1 MAENEIYDE
10 IREAVAEGDQEWA
23 CDLMRK
29 GLEAGRSPIELIDNG
44 LTPALRSVGDRWD
57 AGEIFLPGMILAA
70 ESMKAAMRILQP
82 ELQKTREGKDQQ
94 KSCVMGTVKGDIH
107 DIGKSIVAALAEA
120 GGLRVHDLGTN
131 VATNRFVETVQETGA
146 CVVGLSA
153 LLTTTMAE
161 MKVVLDALKEAGLRD
176 QVRVVVG
183 GAPVTQAFADEIGA
197 DGYAEDGL
205 AAMRMIQRLAGGTD
219 PARGAGQSQVA

>member
-1 MAENEIYDE
+1 
-10 IREAVAEGDQEWA
+10 
-23 CDLMRK
+23 
-29 GLEAGRSPIELIDNG
+29 
-44 LTPALRSVGDRWD
+44 
-57 AGEIFLPGMILAA
+57 
-70 ESMKAAMRILQP
+70 
-82 ELQKTREGKDQQ
+82 
-94 KSCVMGTVKGDIH
+94 MGTVKGDIH

-120 GGLRVHDLGTN
+120 GGLLVHDLGTN
-131 VATNRFVETVQETGA
+131 VATNQFVEAVQETGA

-205 AAMRMIQRLAGGTD
+205 AAMRMIQRLAG
-219 PARGAGQSQVA
+219 AGESQVA